1 MANDT
6 TTIVGGIAGLAG
18 AASAMAVCVTVL
30 RRPAP
35 YLPSGHALVG
45 REVADPL
52 PGVLQRGLAGLT
64 VPVRPGPHGELFIG
78 PGAPQPGR
86 TLRRLVL
93 GPLLARAEAR
103 GGRLRRDQQVPFRL
117 VVEFVGPSRDAA
129 TLLRAYRMLDQQLRD
144 HAPLLS
150 RCIDGHLE
158 PGAVTVAVTGVVDV
172 RELLAAQRHRY
183 AFADGTFDDIGSR
196 SAPPALVP
204 MISEPWSRRFGWDG
218 CEPIPAEERHL
229 LHAMV
234 RAAHDDGRTVRISG
248 LPGGSRSARR
258 AVWTEL
264 GEAGVNV
271 IADHDQRGLTRH
283 LRKHPVR
290 RPAAPRP
297 FVAAPVRRTAPTPRA
312 TVSTEAA
319 VALSAP
325 PKEAECS
332 GPLPDRHLRPSKV
345 NGT

>member
-1 MANDT
+1 VANDT
-6 TTIVGGIAGLAG
+6 LTIVGGIAGTAG
-18 AASAMAVCVTVL
+18 AVGAMVVGVAVL
-30 RRPAP
+30 RRPAA
-35 YLPSGHALVG
+35 YLPSAHALVG
-45 REVADPL
+45 REAVDPL
-52 PGVLQRGLAGLT
+52 PGVLRRGLAGLT

-78 PGAPQPGR
+78 PGEPEPGR

-103 GGRLRRDQQVPFRL
+103 GGRLCDDQRVPFRL
-117 VVEFVGPSRDAA
+117 VVEFAGPSRDAD

-150 RCIDGHLE
+150 RCVGGRPE

-172 RELLAAQRHRY
+172 RELLAAQGDRY

-234 RAAHDDGRTVRISG
+234 RAAHEDGRTVRISG
-248 LPGGSRSARR
+248 LPSGSKTARR
-258 AVWTEL
+258 AIWAEL
-264 GEAGVNV
+264 CAAGVDV
-271 IADHDQRGLTRH
+271 IADHDHRGLARH
-283 LRKHPVR
+283 LRKHPVQRPPMPRTVAPATVR
-290 RPAAPRP
+290 RS
-297 FVAAPVRRTAPTPRA
+297 APVPRA
-312 TVSTEAA
+312 TVSTAA
-319 VALSAP
+319 AEALSAP
-325 PKEAECS
+325 PETHC
-332 GPLPDRHLRPSKV
+332 P
-345 NGT
+345 